1 MRKIA
6 LFGGSFDP
14 VQNGHVEFIRLL
26 AARFDKTIVVPCRIS
41 PFKTEADIASAPDRK
56 AMLANRNFTSI
67 LPVSLSSRT

>member
-41 PFKTEADIASAPDRK
+41 PFKTEADIASGARPEGHAR
-56 AMLANRNFTSI
+56 AGAR
-67 LPVSLSSRT
+67 PAA